1 MDAREEILGRVRAAL
16 RTGRIPREPGPPP
29 PAFSLEAATPDA
41 WRDRFV
47 EELKAL
53 SVTVHVEE
61 SEASVRARV
70 RSLVEGRRVHAWSR
84 AALPYRIGDDL
95 PGEALAGAAERRAI
109 AGADVGLT
117 GVDAAIAETG
127 SLVLVSSEDH
137 PRSASL
143 VPPHHVAVVRRGEI
157 VPTMGAA
164 LAKLAA
170 SIPAASA
177 INVVTGPSRTADIE
191 LQLTL
196 GVHGPGALVVVV
208 GP

>member
-1 MDAREEILGRVRAAL
+1 VDAREEILGRVRSAL
-16 RTGRIPREPGPPP
+16 RSGRIPSAPSPPP
-29 PAFSLEAATPDA
+29 PAFSLEAAPPEA

-53 SVTVHVEE
+53 SVTVHVEP
-61 SEASVRARV
+61 SEAAVRARV
-70 RSLVEGRRVHAWSR
+70 RSLVEGRRVRAWSR
-84 AALPYRIGDDL
+84 AALPYGIGDDL
-95 PGEALAGAAERRAI
+95 ASDALAGAAERRAI
-109 AGADVGLT
+109 AAADVGLT
-117 GVDAAIAETG
+117 GVDAAVAETG
-127 SLVLVSSEDH
+127 SLVLVSTADQ

-143 VPPHHVAVVRRGEI
+143 VTPHHVAVVRRGEI
-157 VPTMGAA
+157 VPTLGAA
-164 LAKLAA
+164 LSKLRG

-177 INVVTGPSRTADIE
+177 INVITGPSRTADIE